1 MTTNERE
8 LTDAE
13 RFAMA
18 IGCPVHGPK
27 AMGYDDDEVFCYLC
41 PDTRSA
47 HGYDEHGAHSYAD
60 TMAGCGDEVTS

>member
-18 IGCPVHGPK
+18 IGCPKHGPQ
-27 AMGYDDDEVFCYLC
+27 AMDYDDDEVFCYLC
-41 PDTRSA
+41 PDTRTTDDQS
-47 HGYDEHGAHSYAD
+47 
-60 TMAGCGDEVTS
+60 

>member
-1 MTTNERE
+1 MTMRDF
-8 LTDAE
+8 TDAE

-27 AMGYDDDEVFCYLC
+27 AMDHEDGEVFCTIC
-41 PDTRSA
+41 PDTRPVL

-60 TMAGCGDEVTS
+60 TMAGCGDEATS